1 MATAE
6 VAPCEDCRFSM
17 LFNYRICLSY
27 GHYMVVIPSRIICGL
42 SSNWKQGACVLN
54 SIFYQKFWGILLMSN
69 VQFLLSS
76 TWLAFKI
83 LFSFFITAVGI
94 FVYFPCTWVA
104 PLCTLFIYKE
114 RKKKKGYFSG
124 FSTNDIPDNVD
135 VLNCLQYTPW
145 AGLYWLEVH
154 ASVLLRLLVYFLIH
168 RWFDHNRSRVLSVL
182 YLAWLKMIGTW
193 EMSFAWMFT
202 VNLLRWALVSST

>member
-114 RKKKKGYFSG
+114 RKKKKDTFQVFQQMTFQIMWMYWIVCSIPHGLAFIDLKCMLLFSWG
-124 FSTNDIPDNVD
+124 S
-135 VLNCLQYTPW
+135 
-145 AGLYWLEVH
+145 
-154 ASVLLRLLVYFLIH
+154 
-168 RWFDHNRSRVLSVL
+168 
-182 YLAWLKMIGTW
+182 
-193 EMSFAWMFT
+193 
-202 VNLLRWALVSST
+202 